1 MLVNLPI
8 VGRLCGPT
16 LARIPRCGGCM
27 SLTYEICGSLSVR
40 GNFRHYHA
48 QQFARSIAEPADI
61 YFATDAV
68 TRSLVIRIR
77 GALTDDEMKSVDG
90 ALEQFSQKWAQTGAI
105 FRRVRYGEVSFVP
118 VGFAL
123 HAELL
128 QKLID
133 EQTQLE
139 ALLQR
144 QARILEKFR
153 PTAS

>member
-1 MLVNLPI
+1 MTITYAISGALP
-8 VGRLCGPT
+8 VLD
-16 LARIPRCGGCM
+16 
-27 SLTYEICGSLSVR
+27 
-40 GNFRHYHA
+40 NFRHYHA
-48 QQFARSIAEPADI
+48 RQFAQTIAEPADI

-77 GALTDDEMKSVDG
+77 GALTDDETKSVDG

-123 HAELL
+123 HTELL

-133 EQTQLE
+133 EQTLLE

-153 PTAS
+153 PIVS

>member
-1 MLVNLPI
+1 MTITYAISGALP
-8 VGRLCGPT
+8 
-16 LARIPRCGGCM
+16 
-27 SLTYEICGSLSVR
+27 VR
-40 GNFRHYHA
+40 DNFRHYHA
-48 QQFARSIAEPADI
+48 RQFAQTIVEPADI

-77 GALTDDEMKSVDG
+77 GALTDDETKSVDG

-128 QKLID
+128 KKLID
-133 EQTQLE
+133 EQTRLE

-144 QARILEKFR
+144 QARILEKFL

>member
-1 MLVNLPI
+1 
-8 VGRLCGPT
+8 
-16 LARIPRCGGCM
+16 M

-40 GNFRHYHA
+40 DNFRHYHA

-61 YFATDAV
+61 YFATDTV

-77 GALTDDEMKSVDG
+77 GALTDDETKSVDS

-118 VGFAL
+118 VGFAW

-133 EQTQLE
+133 EQTRLE

-153 PTAS
+153 LTAS

>member
-1 MLVNLPI
+1 MTI
-8 VGRLCGPT
+8 
-16 LARIPRCGGCM
+16 
-27 SLTYEICGSLSVR
+27 TYAICGALPVLD
-40 GNFRHYHA
+40 NFRHYHA
-48 QQFARSIAEPADI
+48 QQFARTIAEAADI

-77 GALTDDEMKSVDG
+77 GALTDDEAKAVDG

-123 HAELL
+123 HVELL
-128 QKLID
+128 QKLVD
-133 EQTQLE
+133 EEARLE
-139 ALLQR
+139 AVLQR